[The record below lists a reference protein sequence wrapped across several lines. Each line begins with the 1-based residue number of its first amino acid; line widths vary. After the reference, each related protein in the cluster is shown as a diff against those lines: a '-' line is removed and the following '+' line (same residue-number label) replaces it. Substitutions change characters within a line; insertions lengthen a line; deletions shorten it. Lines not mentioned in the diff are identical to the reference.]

1 MILYSYCF
9 CYKGNGTNQAVA
21 FDNKICDYV
30 NHILRVGIYK
40 DCTEEQVIY
49 YKSRVKSGKFRQ
61 AASFGQEAS
70 LFHILIIGI

>member
-1 MILYSYCF
+1 MILYSYSICN
-9 CYKGNGTNQAVA
+9 KGNGTNQAVA

-49 YKSRVKSGKFRQ
+49 YKIRVKLGKFRQ
-61 AASFGQEAS
+61 TDKFG
-70 LFHILIIGI
+70 HR